1 MHDTVLV
8 PLDGSSFAEQ
18 VLPLAAT
25 IARKSGMAVE
35 LVKLHRAHPAG
46 YAQDATLAAL
56 DAAGRGRA
64 LSGEYLRT
72 TADHLA
78 KRASIR
84 VCSRVLDDPSS
95 TAEAI
100 CGEAAR
106 VNAAMIAMTT
116 HGRTGLVRAVRGS
129 VADEVLKH
137 ARMPVLLWRPAA
149 DGDGASAAT
158 PGHVLV
164 TLDGSM
170 RAESVLPA
178 ATALASVLEARVTLL
193 RVVPHVSAPVP
204 ELVAATEAAAAAHA
218 PFASGVESAVDREA
232 TQCAVARAHAGL
244 ERIRGRVRL
253 EHPELDVV
261 GIVVNEDV
269 PWRAILRVAEDIG
282 AELIAMSTRG
292 RGASRLV
299 VGSTV
304 DHVLCRRRGATLLV
318 RPTMPVPGN

>member
-8 PLDGSSFAEQ
+8 PLDGSSFVEQ

-204 ELVAATEAAAAAHA
+204 ELVAHHQPT
-218 PFASGVESAVDREA
+218 DRPGF
-232 TQCAVARAHAGL
+232 VRADH
-244 ERIRGRVRL
+244 EPTPV
-253 EHPELDVV
+253 
-261 GIVVNEDV
+261 
-269 PWRAILRVAEDIG
+269 G
-282 AELIAMSTRG
+282 AEAMRW
-292 RGASRLV
+292 
-299 VGSTV
+299 V
-304 DHVLCRRRGATLLV
+304 DSAWKTL
-318 RPTMPVPGN
+318 PG